1 MVTTQRKPKQ
11 LGQILLEQGLISE
24 EHLQR
29 ALEEHR
35 NTPKS
40 LGRVLIDLGY
50 IRERDLVRALA
61 EQVGLEF
68 VDLTEYR
75 IDAAATALLPEAL
88 CRRYRALP
96 IGEVDGKL
104 LVAMSDPANVYA
116 LDDIR
121 TITGRD
127 VRPVVATS
135 NDVEQAIAKY
145 SGMGEQVEA
154 LASEAADAL
163 DTEADLTRVEAAV
176 EDAPIVKLV
185 QAIMTQAAAD
195 RASDVH
201 IEPTEIDVRVRF
213 RVDGVLHEVMHS
225 PKSIQGGLISR
236 LKVMGDLNI
245 AEKRI
250 PQDGRV
256 SLRVNNRSLD
266 LRLATL
272 PTVHGEKIVIR
283 ILDKTNAL
291 LQLSELGFLPQA
303 FESYERSFRKPY
315 GAILVTGPTGSGK
328 STTLYAT
335 LNIVNSIDRHIV
347 TVEDPVEYR
356 LPGVNQIQVNP
367 KAGLTFASALRS
379 ILRADPDIIL
389 IGEIRDRE
397 TAMIA
402 VESALTGHLVLS
414 SLHTNDAP
422 SAITRL
428 IEMQVE
434 TFLVGSAIDCVVAQR
449 LARQLC
455 EKCKQAYTPEESE
468 LIEAGFA
475 ESRIPDLGVFFRP
488 SGCQSCSNTG
498 YRGRIGL
505 YEVMPMT
512 EEIERLTVERASSET
527 VKRVAIEQGHVHAAR
542 RRAPQGRDGPD
553 LHRRDRKGGEVMS
566 SDGQEAEVQIPIPE
580 LLEAMVER
588 GASDLHL
595 TVGTPPTIRQYGD
608 LVRLD
613 EYPVLDKRGI
623 QGMIYA
629 ILPQK
634 MRERLEQELELDMS
648 YSLPGR
654 ARFRV
659 NVYYQRDSLG
669 AAFRLIPYEIRT
681 VEELDLPSVVA
692 DLARYST
699 RVRRR
704 HGADRFGQVHD
715 LGLDGRHREPRA
727 AGAHHDRRGPDRV
740 PPQAQ
745 ELRREPAGGRGRH
758 ALVRA
763 GPQARPASGP
773 RRHPRRRD
781 A

>member
-1 MVTTQRKPKQ
+1 MVTTQRQPKQ

-29 ALEEHR
+29 ALDEHR

-96 IGEVDGKL
+96 IGEEDGKL

-127 VRPVVATS
+127 VRPVVATA
-135 NDVEQAIAKY
+135 NDVEQSIQKF

-154 LASEAADAL
+154 LATEAADAI
-163 DTEADLTRVEAAV
+163 DTDGGVAVEAAV
-176 EDAPIVKLV
+176 EEAPIVKLV

-201 IEPTEIDVRVRF
+201 IEPTETDVRVRF

-283 ILDKTNAL
+283 ILDKSNAL

-356 LPGVNQIQVNP
+356 LPGVNQMQVNP

-449 LARQLC
+449 LARKLC
-455 EKCKQAYTPEESE
+455 EKCKQAYAPERSE

-475 ESRIPDLGVFFRP
+475 ESRIPDLGLFFRA

-527 VKRVAIEQGHVHAAR
+527 VKRVAIEQGMYTL
-542 RRAPQGRDGPD
+542 RD
-553 LHRRDRKGGEVMS
+553 
-566 SDGQEAEVQIPIPE
+566 DGLYKA
-580 LLEAMVER
+580 
-588 GASDLHL
+588 
-595 TVGTPPTIRQYGD
+595 
-608 LVRLD
+608 
-613 EYPVLDKRGI
+613 
-623 QGMIYA
+623 
-629 ILPQK
+629 
-634 MRERLEQELELDMS
+634 
-648 YSLPGR
+648 
-654 ARFRV
+654 
-659 NVYYQRDSLG
+659 
-669 AAFRLIPYEIRT
+669 
-681 VEELDLPSVVA
+681 
-692 DLARYST
+692 
-699 RVRRR
+699 
-704 HGADRFGQVHD
+704 
-715 LGLDGRHREPRA
+715 
-727 AGAHHDRRGPDRV
+727 
-740 PPQAQ
+740 
-745 ELRREPAGGRGRH
+745 
-758 ALVRA
+758 
-763 GPQARPASGP
+763 ASGLTSIEEIA
-773 RRHPRRRD
+773 RVVR
-781 A
+781 